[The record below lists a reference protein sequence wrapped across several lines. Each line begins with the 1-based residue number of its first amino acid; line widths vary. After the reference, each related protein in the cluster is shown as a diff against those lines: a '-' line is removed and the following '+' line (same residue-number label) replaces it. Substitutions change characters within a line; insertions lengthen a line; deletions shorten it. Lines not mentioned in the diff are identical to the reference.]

1 MNRRNLT
8 ILSIAAVA
16 VGAALVAMPAFA
28 QSSND
33 DKAKATASAPK
44 ADSAET
50 RKEQADRQAKKL
62 EEIRKANAERRKK
75 AGGEAEEG

>member
-28 QSSND
+28 QSSTD
-33 DKAKATASAPK
+33 DKAKATATASK

-50 RKEQADRQAKKL
+50 RKEQAERQAKKL

-75 AGGEAEEG
+75 TGGEAEEG